1 MRKYLIFL
9 ISLGLLAGCERT
21 QSVKPFQEPVSRSN
35 PNHDVRTF
43 TLQYRTAMDA
53 VSPSAFVAIYPD
65 GMTMGLKIQWKIKE
79 KDKALLDA
87 LLEELEKRG
96 ENGKEFTARGKWI
109 LEGFELE
116 VYEIKQRF

>member
-21 QSVKPFQEPVSRSN
+21 QSVKPFQEPASQSN